1 MKQILSILFFLSL
14 HFSFAQ
20 NVTIKGIVQ
29 NAADDTPLENV
40 NIFNIG
46 SIKGSISKKD
56 GKFEIDAAVNDSLY
70 FSYLGFKPFKTRVT
84 NDWVKYGNIVIKLT
98 ELGIALEEVVVSSHG
113 LTGFI
118 EIDAKNIPVYTN
130 ANAYAITGLNK
141 RYEGGSREA
150 SGFTKTVNA
159 IFNPITSIYNLFNKK
174 SKELRRLRKIKEDE
188 QIRNLLLTKV
198 NRETLVALTGIE
210 KIDIDEILLN
220 CNYSKNYIETANDLQ
235 ILDAISNCYEEY
247 KVLNR

>member
-1 MKQILSILFFLSL
+1 MKFYYYLFLIFQTAI
-14 HFSFAQ
+14 AQ
-20 NVTIKGIVQ
+20 KGTISGVVQ
-29 NAADDTPLENV
+29 NAANDKPLENV

-46 SIKGSISKKD
+46 SIKGTITKEN
-56 GKFEIDAAVNDSLY
+56 GTFEIDAEVNDSLY
-70 FSYLGFKPFKTRVT
+70 FSYLGFKPFKARVT

-113 LTGFI
+113 LTGFV

-130 ANAYAITGLNK
+130 RNAYAITGLNK
-141 RYEGGSREA
+141 RYEGGSKEA

-174 SKELRRLRKIKEDE
+174 STELKRLRRIKDDE

-198 NRETLVALTGIE
+198 DRETLVALTGIE
-210 KIDIDEILLN
+210 KVDLDEILLN
-220 CNYSKNYIETANDLQ
+220 CSYSKDYIETANDLQ

>member
-1 MKQILSILFFLSL
+1 MKQLLYLLLFLCL

-20 NVTIKGIVQ
+20 TVTINGIVQ
-29 NAADDTPLENV
+29 NAANDKPLENV

-46 SIKGSISKKD
+46 SIKGSISKAD
-56 GKFEIDAAVNDSLY
+56 GSFEIDAKVNDSLY
-70 FSYLGFKPFKTRVT
+70 FSYLGFKPFKTRVS
-84 NDWVKYGNIVIKLT
+84 NDWIKYGNIVIKLT

-113 LTGFI
+113 LTGFM
-118 EIDAKNIPVYTN
+118 EIDVKNIPVYTN
-130 ANAYAITGLNK
+130 VNAYAITGLNK
-141 RYEGGSREA
+141 RYEGGSKEA

-159 IFNPITSIYNLFNKK
+159 ILNPINSVYNLFNKK
-174 SKELRRLRKIKEDE
+174 SKQLRRLRKIKDDE

-198 NRETLVALTGIE
+198 DRETLVALTGID
-210 KIDIDEILLN
+210 KVDLDEILLN
-220 CNYSKNYIETANDLQ
+220 CNYSKDYIQTANDLQ